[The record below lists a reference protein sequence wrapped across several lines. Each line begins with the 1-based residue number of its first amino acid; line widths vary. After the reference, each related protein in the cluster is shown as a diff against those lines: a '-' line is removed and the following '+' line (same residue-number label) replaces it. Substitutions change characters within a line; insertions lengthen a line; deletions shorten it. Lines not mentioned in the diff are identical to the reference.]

1 MTSQQIQD
9 GGRPPCDT
17 MSGRTSVWVGVRG
30 VIVGYCPGGLCP
42 GIYLNCVSMRWKL
55 TEQCETDCPLGVK
68 LAASCLTA
76 VLALVAGLYLR
87 YVELLYQRLVLDVPS
102 EAAHIP
108 TMTTHAVYNSSSW
121 FLFENPDSIHYGRER
136 LSRRWLLRWATLVSV
151 GNRSTAAAGSKLRN
165 TTWIH
170 YICAIFTGLSTKV
183 KMHLFRQLCPDIIL
197 YLVRATAVP

>member
-1 MTSQQIQD
+1 MLRTWNAVPGCNVMTSQQIQD

-121 FLFENPDSIHYGRER
+121 FPSRIQTLFTTEGRGYQGDDY
-136 LSRRWLLRWATLVSV
+136 SD
-151 GNRSTAAAGSKLRN
+151 GQ
-165 TTWIH
+165 H
-170 YICAIFTGLSTKV
+170 
-183 KMHLFRQLCPDIIL
+183 M
-197 YLVRATAVP
+197 